1 MILSFWKDISISP
14 QAALKESSEFISEIT
29 LTNCLNDFTCPAC
42 YNKILLGTDGGR
54 YGNIGDFSCIHCG
67 EIYHATDDDAPSPNN
82 LYVWSDKYGKT
93 TLKEIKK
100 WHRLKDLIIYSNIW

>member
-1 MILSFWKDISISP
+1 MYCEELREP
-14 QAALKESSEFISEIT
+14 VRYLKETKEGGKIMQNNYLKIPTGSKQEKAVFYY
-29 LTNCLNDFTCPAC
+29 DFTCPAC

-67 EIYHATDDDAPSPNN
+67 ETYHATDDDAPSPNN

-93 TLKEIKK
+93 TLKETKK
-100 WHRLKDLIIYSNIW
+100 